1 MRLADLD
8 YELPPD
14 RIARHPTPRR
24 EDSRLL
30 VVERERGV
38 LHDDVFSGIG
48 HWLNPGD
55 TLVVNET
62 RVRPARLIVRRP
74 SGGRVE
80 LLFVRPEADGTWRV
94 LAGPARKAVPGA
106 RLGSL
111 DGSLEVEVVAMGAEG
126 ERTVRVVA
134 GDVIETLARLG
145 DVPLPPYLG
154 RDPEPMDR
162 ERYQTV
168 FARAEGAV
176 AAPTASLHFSESL
189 VQALA
194 QAGVRFVR
202 VLLHVGP
209 GTFRPVTTEDPSQHR
224 LDPEWFEVSESA
236 AAELRDCRA
245 RGSRIV
251 AVGTTVV
258 RALESTLDRR
268 EGEWGAASGWT
279 NKLIL
284 PPYDFRAVDALVTNF
299 HLPRTS
305 LLLLVGAFAGV
316 ERVRAAYEHA
326 IAKGYRFYSYGDAM
340 MIV

>member
-30 VVERERGV
+30 VVDRERGV

-94 LAGPARKAVPGA
+94 LVGPARKATPGA

-111 DGSLEVEVVAMGAEG
+111 DGLLEVEVVAMGAEG

-224 LDPEWFEVSESA
+224 MDPEWFEVSESA
-236 AAELRDCRA
+236 AE
-245 RGSRIV
+245 
-251 AVGTTVV
+251 
-258 RALESTLDRR
+258 
-268 EGEWGAASGWT
+268 
-279 NKLIL
+279 
-284 PPYDFRAVDALVTNF
+284 
-299 HLPRTS
+299 
-305 LLLLVGAFAGV
+305 
-316 ERVRAAYEHA
+316 
-326 IAKGYRFYSYGDAM
+326 
-340 MIV
+340 